1 MPSRFERLRDA
12 IANLAAPAD
21 QQDQHL
27 TNQGFTADYGNDEL
41 AHEFDDIFSAAGHME
56 EEGELTPRQRE
67 AASPLDGLL
76 KQWSGS
82 LHADFWRREALWSDA
97 RWDEVRRVAREALT
111 AYTQ

>member
-1 MPSRFERLRDA
+1 MPSRFEQLRDA

-41 AHEFDDIFSAAGHME
+41 ALEFDDIFHAARLME
-56 EEGELTPRQRE
+56 DAGELTPGQRE
-67 AASPLDGLL
+67 AASPLDDLL

-82 LHADFWRREALWSDA
+82 SHANFWRREALWSDT

-111 AYTQ
+111 AYTK